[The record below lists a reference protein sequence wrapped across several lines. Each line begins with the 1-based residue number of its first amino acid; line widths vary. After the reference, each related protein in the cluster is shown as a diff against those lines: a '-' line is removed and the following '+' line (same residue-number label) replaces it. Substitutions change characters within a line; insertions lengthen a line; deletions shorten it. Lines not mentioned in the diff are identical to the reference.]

1 MNILEFIETQYPI
14 KDIVRERL
22 ADPYKRI
29 AQLDC
34 LPYDIIG
41 PDSEGHL
48 TKLVEINDTR
58 TISVMELITY
68 TREDIVK
75 LNDLELLNV
84 WEAYMEEVDIEDLNV
99 SDIMACVKQYKLMG
113 EERKNRVLSLQENT

>member
-14 KDIVRERL
+14 KDIVKERL
-22 ADPYKRI
+22 ADPYTRI

-48 TKLVEINDTR
+48 TKLVEISDTR
-58 TISVMELITY
+58 TISVMELIAY

-84 WEAYMEEVDIEDLNV
+84 WEAYMEEVDIEDLNI
-99 SDIMACVKQYKLMG
+99 SDIMACVKQYKMMG

>member
-14 KDIVRERL
+14 KDTVKERL
-22 ADPYKRI
+22 ADPYTRI

-58 TISVMELITY
+58 TISVMELIAY

-99 SDIMACVKQYKLMG
+99 SDIMACVKQYKMMG

>member
-14 KDIVRERL
+14 KDIVKERL
-22 ADPYKRI
+22 ADPYTRI

-48 TKLVEINDTR
+48 TKLVEISDTR
-58 TISVMELITY
+58 TISVMELIAY

-99 SDIMACVKQYKLMG
+99 SDIMACVKQYKMMG